1 MDHSLQKVFAY
12 HEATKHAPRK
22 YANSLGYMDWAHQ
35 PDPFRS
41 YESTEKL
48 LLPLACE
55 ESTPPYKALFDAS
68 ITPASLN
75 VATLAQLLQFSLGLA
90 AIKSNGYEHWALR
103 CNASSGNLHPSE
115 GYLLLPP
122 LQGVSTQTSLTHYAP
137 KNHALEILGAF
148 STSIWNDLPQG
159 SFFLALGSVVYRE
172 VWKYGERAFRY
183 TQLDAGHAMRAVTI
197 SAKMLGWHVRIVTS
211 LEDEQLSRLLGF
223 DQKERFHP
231 MENEI
236 ADMLLL
242 ITPSPIEAIPD
253 LSPLLGS
260 LPTQYESRANSV
272 ATAYQNWPLI
282 KETIEATSGN
292 FSHMPSVL
300 PTPLARNVT
309 TESGK
314 IVLWRRSVQAMDA
327 NDTRITL
334 EEFSTLL
341 KSTQGSFE
349 GLPPSVHLILFIHDV
364 SELPQGV
371 YIFVRNERTCQEL
384 QKSLSSEFLWE
395 EKLPNL
401 YLLRLGDMRAIAK
414 AVSCSQ
420 DIASQGAFSLGMLAP
435 FSQELL
441 ACGAHRYREL
451 YWECGAIGQQLYLEA
466 TSLGLSGTGIGCFL
480 DDVMH
485 DLLGLKSNTY
495 QVLYHF
501 TVGRGLRD
509 TRILTKKPYDATRG
523 LGM

>member
-1 MDHSLQKVFAY
+1 MDPTLQKVFAY

-41 YESTEKL
+41 YESTEKF

-55 ESTPPYKALFDAS
+55 ESTPPYKALFDTS
-68 ITPASLN
+68 TTPAQLN
-75 VATLAQLLQFSLGLA
+75 VATIAQLLQFSLGLA

-148 STSIWNDLPQG
+148 NTSIWNDLPQG

-183 TQLDAGHAMRAVTI
+183 TQLDAGHAMRAATI
-197 SAKMLGWHVRIVTS
+197 SAKMLGWHVQIVS
-211 LEDEQLSRLLGF
+211 NLDDGKLSQLLGF
-223 DQKERFHP
+223 DQEGRFHP
-231 MENEI
+231 MEGEI
-236 ADMLLL
+236 AEMLLL
-242 ITPSPIEAIPD
+242 ITPSPLETLPD
-253 LSPLLGS
+253 LSPLFS
-260 LPTQYESRANSV
+260 ALPAKLESRANDV

-282 KETIEATSGN
+282 KEIEKATSGG
-292 FSHMPSVL
+292 FSRMPSML
-300 PTPLARNVT
+300 STPLARNST

-327 NDTRITL
+327 SDTRITL
-334 EEFSTLL
+334 EEFRTLL
-341 KSTQGSFE
+341 KSTRWSFE
-349 GLPPSVHLILFIHDV
+349 GLPSSVHLILFIHDV
-364 SELPQGV
+364 AELPQGA
-371 YIFVRNERTCQEL
+371 YIFIRDALTCQEL
-384 QKSLSSEFLWE
+384 QKNLSSEFLWE
-395 EKLPNL
+395 EKLPSL
-401 YLLRLGDMRAIAK
+401 YLLRLGDMRTFAK
-414 AVSCSQ
+414 NVSCSQ

-435 FSQELL
+435 FAQELL
-441 ACGAHRYREL
+441 TFGAHRYREL
-451 YWECGAIGQQLYLEA
+451 YWECGAIGQQLYLDA

-485 DLLGLKSNTY
+485 DFLGLKSNLY

-509 TRILTKKPYDATRG
+509 TRILTKKPYEERG
-523 LGM
+523 SLGM

>member
-12 HEATKHAPRK
+12 HETTKHASQR
-22 YANSLGYMDWAHQ
+22 YAKSLGYMDWAHQ
-35 PDPFRS
+35 PDPFRR
-41 YESTEKL
+41 YEGSKEI

-55 ESTPPYKALFDAS
+55 DTTPPYAALFDD
-68 ITPASLN
+68 SLPP
-75 VATLAQLLQFSLGLA
+75 ATLSTATVAQLLRFSLALA
-90 AIKSNGYEHWALR
+90 AIKSNGYESWALR

-115 GYLLLPP
+115 GYLILPP
-122 LQGVSTQTSLTHYAP
+122 LPNISTQTTLTHYAP
-137 KNHALEILGAF
+137 KNHTLEILAEC
-148 STSIWNDLPQG
+148 TTPLWNDLPKG
-159 SFFLALGSVVYRE
+159 SFFLAFSSVVYRE

-197 SAKMLGWHVRIVTS
+197 SAKMLGWHVRIVRS

-242 ITPSPIEAIPD
+242 ITPDPIEAIPD

-334 EEFSTLL
+334 EEFRTLL
-341 KSTQGSFE
+341 ESTRGSFE
-349 GLPPSVHLILFIHDV
+349 GLPSSVHLILFIHDV
-364 SELPQGV
+364 AELPQGA
-371 YIFVRNERTCQEL
+371 YIFIRDALTCQEL
-384 QKSLSSEFLWE
+384 QKNLSSEFLWE
-395 EKLPNL
+395 EKLPSL
-401 YLLRLGDMRAIAK
+401 YLLRLGDMRTFAK
-414 AVSCSQ
+414 NVSCSQ

-435 FSQELL
+435 FAQELL
-441 ACGAHRYREL
+441 ACGTHRYREL

-466 TSLGLSGTGIGCFL
+466 TSQGLSGTGIGCFL

-485 DLLGLKSNTY
+485 DFLGLKSNLY

-509 TRILTKKPYDATRG
+509 TRILTKKPYEERDS